1 MDKMLYFASGAPDGT
16 ASTEEIVMFP
26 VAQLSHF
33 EMASA
38 TSMRV
43 YFHSNQEQ
51 DLSSV
56 DSAHAVLTITSGKHK
71 EVMEKWV
78 SISAKR
84 HLEFEKIIKAK
95 SHHLLDLSKYIF
107 DDGISENIGETDL
120 TDEIIKLKK
129 LLDEGVIT
137 QEEFTKAKKKLLN

>member
-1 MDKMLYFASGAPDGT
+1 MKKLMYFAVSAPDGT
-16 ASTEEIVMFP
+16 ASTEQVACFP
-26 VAQLSHF
+26 VDQLSHF

-71 EVMEKWV
+71 EAMEALAGACDAA
-78 SISAKR
+78 SAINTP
-84 HLEFEKIIKAK
+84 FIVVA
-95 SHHLLDLSKYIF
+95 D
-107 DDGISENIGETDL
+107 SENSKFL
-120 TDEIIKLKK
+120 HSS
-129 LLDEGVIT
+129 IT
-137 QEEFTKAKKKLLN
+137 ACASIAVVDAS